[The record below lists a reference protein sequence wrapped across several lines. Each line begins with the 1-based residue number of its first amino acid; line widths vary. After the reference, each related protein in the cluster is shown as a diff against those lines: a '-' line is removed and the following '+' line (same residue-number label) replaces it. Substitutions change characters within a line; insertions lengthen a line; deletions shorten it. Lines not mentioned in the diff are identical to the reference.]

1 MFTIL
6 FIRMLYVHII
16 FIMYIYIYTVYTTIV
31 HSQLQLQC
39 LGASTDSSGIWK
51 SPNEDLL
58 QVTWGSTICFM
69 VILEHMLAT
78 NRSLGTCYMYLN
90 GPHAFSVGSL
100 ESESA
105 ITDGVNDQILLQR
118 VCFLSGYYWTLS
130 KCTEVGTS
138 KHRPHKLCLGSV
150 ETEYMIMCVYI
161 I

>member
-1 MFTIL
+1 
-6 FIRMLYVHII
+6 
-16 FIMYIYIYTVYTTIV
+16 
-31 HSQLQLQC
+31 
-39 LGASTDSSGIWK
+39 
-51 SPNEDLL
+51 
-58 QVTWGSTICFM
+58 M
-69 VILEHMLAT
+69 VILEHMFAT

-118 VCFLSGYYWTLS
+118 VSFLSGYYWTLS

-150 ETEYMIMCVYI
+150 ETEYMII
-161 I
+161 